1 MPITILLADDH
12 QLMREGLRLLLA
24 QQQGMSIIG
33 EAPDGLAACDL
44 CERSDPDVVI
54 MDINMPVLNGVDA
67 TRRISRRCR
76 RTRVIA
82 LSVHSDQNF
91 VLEMLRAGAS
101 GYLLKDC
108 AVAELAGAIR
118 TVVTGKYYLSP
129 AITGSVLED
138 FLADQG
144 EVKTNLGLLTQR
156 EREILQMISE
166 GRTTREIAGLLSIS
180 AKTVETHRMRLMK
193 KLGLRS
199 VAEMTKFAL
208 REGLTTLDF

>member
-1 MPITILLADDH
+1 MPISILLADDH

-24 QQQGMSIIG
+24 QQPDMTIVG
-33 EAPDGLAACDL
+33 EAADGLAACDA
-44 CERSDPDVVI
+44 CERCDPDVVV

-76 RTRVIA
+76 RSRVIA
-82 LSVHSDQNF
+82 LSVHSDQNY

-101 GYLLKDC
+101 GYLLKNC
-108 AVAELAGAIR
+108 AVEELAGAIR
-118 TVVTGKYYLSP
+118 TVVSGRYYLSP

-138 FLADQG
+138 FLKDQG

-156 EREILQMISE
+156 EREVLQMISE
-166 GRTTREIAGLLSIS
+166 GHTTREIAELLHIS

-193 KLGLRS
+193 KLGLQS
-199 VAEMTKFAL
+199 VAELTKFAL
-208 REGLTTLDF
+208 REGLTTLDY